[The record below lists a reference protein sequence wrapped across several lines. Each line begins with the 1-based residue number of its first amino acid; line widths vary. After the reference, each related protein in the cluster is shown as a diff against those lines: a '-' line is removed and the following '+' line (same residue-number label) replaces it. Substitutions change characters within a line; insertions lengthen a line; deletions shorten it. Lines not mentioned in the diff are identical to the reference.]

1 MPHNETELIALCK
14 KGDRNAFNEL
24 VLMHQNRIMNIA
36 FGMLSNTDDAADAAQ
51 EVFIKVFRNIGGFK
65 EQSSFSTWIYR
76 VTVNV
81 CNDILRKN
89 SRHKTVS
96 LNMHFDDEE
105 HEFDIKDT
113 SMTPDEL
120 VHTAEIQN
128 EVRYAVSKLKPEYK
142 AVITL
147 YDIEGLPYDK
157 ISEILKIPMGTVKSR
172 LSRARTALKKELTKK
187 RNFFD

>member
-14 KGDRNAFNEL
+14 KGDRQAFNEL
-24 VLMHQNRIMNIA
+24 VLIHQSRIMNIA

-76 VTVNV
+76 ITVNV

-89 SRHKTVS
+89 NRHKTVS

-120 VHTAEIQN
+120 VHTAELQN
-128 EVRYAVSKLKPEYK
+128 EIRYAISKLKPEYK

>member
-36 FGMLSNTDDAADAAQ
+36 FGMLSNIDDVADAAQ

-76 VTVNV
+76 ITVNV

-120 VHTAEIQN
+120 VHTAEMQN
-128 EVRYAVSKLKPEYK
+128 EVRYAISKLKPEYK